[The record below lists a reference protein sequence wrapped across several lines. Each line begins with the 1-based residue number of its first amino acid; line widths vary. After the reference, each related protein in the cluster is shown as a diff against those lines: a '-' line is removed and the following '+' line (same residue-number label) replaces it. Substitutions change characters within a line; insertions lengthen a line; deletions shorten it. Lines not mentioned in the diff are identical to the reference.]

1 MRFFRLFL
9 FSLLFTLGFSF
20 AGNGQMDAS
29 KWQHYPKYSMGFA
42 GKTFYANY
50 GWTSEY
56 QFQPKWTLNWNFE
69 VQSRMDSILQLHGS
83 MGLIGGPAFMGW
95 AINKSWTPKGI
106 GTSIVL
112 GLMIM
117 AIPDG
122 ISYHI
127 PISYRWDI
135 SPYVNVLGF
144 DFVPAISDAG
154 KNYLLYS
161 ASAGVR
167 CSYWF
172 ADRFFAKAFIETRK
186 AGFLEFNYG
195 LGVALG
201 WSVPLMK
208 RSKFDS

>member
-1 MRFFRLFL
+1 MRFFRLFFLTL
-9 FSLLFTLGFSF
+9 FVAFGSSNQS
-20 AGNGQMDAS
+20 AAQMEAS
-29 KWQHYPKYSMGFA
+29 KWQHYPKISMGLT
-42 GKTFYANY
+42 GNTSYINY

-56 QFQPKWTLNWNFE
+56 QFRPKWTLNWNLE
-69 VQSRMDSILQLHGS
+69 VQARMDSIVQLHGS

-95 AINKSWTPKGI
+95 AINNSWTPKGI
-106 GTSIVL
+106 GTSIL
-112 GLMIM
+112 IGLMIM

-127 PISYRWDI
+127 PVGYRWDI

-144 DFVPAISDAG
+144 DYVPADSDVG

-172 ADRFFAKAFIETRK
+172 ADRFFAKAFVETRK
-186 AGFLEFNYG
+186 AGYLEFNYG

-201 WSVPLMK
+201 WSVPLVK
-208 RSKFDS
+208 TSKFDN

>member
-1 MRFFRLFL
+1 MRFFRLFFLAL
-9 FSLLFTLGFSF
+9 FVSYSSSNLTN
-20 AGNGQMDAS
+20 AQMEAS
-29 KWQHYPKYSMGFA
+29 KWQHYPKFSMGLT
-42 GKTFYANY
+42 GKTTYVSY

-56 QFQPKWTLNWNFE
+56 QFRPKWTLNWNFD
-69 VQSRMDSILQLHGS
+69 VLARMDSIVQLHGS
-83 MGLIGGPAFMGW
+83 MGLIGGPAFMSW
-95 AINKSWTPKGI
+95 AINNTWTPKGI

-117 AIPDG
+117 AIPEG

-127 PISYRWDI
+127 PIGYRWDI

-144 DFVPAISDAG
+144 DFVPAASDLG
-154 KNYLLYS
+154 RNYLLYS

-172 ADRFFAKAFIETRK
+172 ADRFFAKAFIEMRK

-195 LGVALG
+195 VGVALG
-201 WSVPLMK
+201 WSVPLLK
-208 RSKFDS
+208 TSKFD